1 MTKIEMYR
9 LCNNMQLLANNLLH
23 NSNRLCD
30 AMRREVSKNSFRPL
44 YVLHFVSFYDTN
56 RCMQFEYIGKCDLDK
71 SKSQNE
77 FQLEKFDSSL
87 YVYCTRIASLNGYR
101 NFNSLKDQ
109 LTSLIS
115 SVACCCSIYF
125 LSVPLSPI
133 CTSWLRLMEYG
144 KDSSNAIQPN

>member
-1 MTKIEMYR
+1 MTMTKIEMYR

-30 AMRREVSKNSFRPL
+30 AMWREVSKNSFRPL
-44 YVLHFVSFYDTN
+44 YVLHFVSSYDTN

-87 YVYCTRIASLNGYR
+87 YAYCILALHFSMGIEI
-101 NFNSLKDQ
+101 
-109 LTSLIS
+109 LI
-115 SVACCCSIYF
+115 
-125 LSVPLSPI
+125 P
-133 CTSWLRLMEYG
+133 
-144 KDSSNAIQPN
+144 